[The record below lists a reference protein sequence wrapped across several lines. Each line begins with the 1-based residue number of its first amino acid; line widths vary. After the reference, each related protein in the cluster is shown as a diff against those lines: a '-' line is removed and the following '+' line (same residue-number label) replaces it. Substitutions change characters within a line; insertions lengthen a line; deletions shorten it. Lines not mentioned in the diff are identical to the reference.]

1 MSITNEMVIYAMNE
15 SAREVY
21 MVLRFKKLKVGQIER
36 KTKFSPRTVR
46 QAIRKLRDLHLVKQI
61 PDLTDFRSHYYIAS

>member
-1 MSITNEMVIYAMNE
+1 MKKMSITNEMVIYAMNE

-36 KTKFSPRTVR
+36 KTKFSPRTVS
-46 QAIRKLRDLHLVKQI
+46 DLHLVKQI